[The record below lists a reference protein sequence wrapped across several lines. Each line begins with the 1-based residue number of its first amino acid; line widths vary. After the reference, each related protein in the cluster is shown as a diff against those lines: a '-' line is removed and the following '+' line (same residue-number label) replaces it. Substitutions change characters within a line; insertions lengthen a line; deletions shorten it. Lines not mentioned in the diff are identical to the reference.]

1 MDFKEY
7 QGKQVLSERFENI
20 ALGLVTSDVNAVVSY
35 AAEVGFPIV
44 IKAQVLIGGRGK
56 AGGVKL
62 AFSKEEALEVSKSI
76 LGMNIK
82 GHKVEEVLVA
92 KAVDIKDEWYM
103 SITFDRF
110 NRVMTLIF
118 SVEGGVDIEQV
129 AHDSPEKVIKMPI
142 NPLKD
147 MEIPNLKKE
156 LLNAG
161 LKSDYVDEVVKL
173 IVSSYNLVIDK
184 DLTLLEINP
193 LVLTEQEEVVILDCK
208 MTVDDT
214 AEFRQADLFEM
225 NSKEKETREKLAKS
239 QGFSYVHLDGDVGI
253 IGNGA
258 GLVMATMDAVKNAG
272 GDPANF
278 LDIGGGAKAEVV
290 RNALNLVEGNP
301 KVKSIFIN
309 VFGGITRGDEVARG
323 IADVVNNAKP
333 RVPIVIRLTGTRSE
347 EGLEILKK
355 ETNLSVTDVMDKAAE
370 QAVRLGKGQ

>member
-7 QGKQVLSERFENI
+7 QGKQVLAERFENV
-20 ALGLVTSDVNAVVSY
+20 ALGLVTSDPNAAVSY
-35 AAEVGFPIV
+35 GCEIGFPIV

-62 AFSKEEALEVSKSI
+62 AFNKDEALQISKNI
-76 LGMNIK
+76 LGMDIK
-82 GHKVEEVLVA
+82 GHKVEELLVS

-103 SITFDRF
+103 SITFDRS
-110 NRVMTLIF
+110 NRAMTLIF
-118 SVEGGVDIEQV
+118 SIEGGVDIEQV
-129 AHDSPEKVIKMPI
+129 AHESPEKVIKMPI

-147 MEIPNLKKE
+147 IEILKLEKE
-156 LLNAG
+156 LLGSG
-161 LKSDYVDEVVKL
+161 LKSKYVDEVVK
-173 IVSSYNLVIDK
+173 IIDSSYRLVVDK
-184 DLTLLEINP
+184 DLTLLEVNP
-193 LVLTEQEEVVILDCK
+193 LVLTEEDEIIILDCK

-214 AEFRQADLFEM
+214 AEFRQSNLF
-225 NSKEKETREKLAKS
+225 NLDPKKEESREQLAKS
-239 QGFSYVHLDGDVGI
+239 QGFSYVHLDGDIGI
-253 IGNGA
+253 VGNGA

-290 RNALNLVEGNP
+290 RNALKLVEGNP

-323 IADVVNNAKP
+323 IADVVNEAPP

-347 EGLEILKK
+347 EGLEILKN
-355 ETNLSVTDVMDKAAE
+355 ETDLSVTDVMDEAAE
-370 QAVRLGKGQ
+370 SAVRLGGQ

>member
-7 QGKQVLSERFENI
+7 QGKQVLAERFENV
-20 ALGLVTSDVNAVVSY
+20 ALGLVTSDPNAVVSY
-35 AAEVGFPIV
+35 GCEIGFPIV

-62 AFSKEEALEVSKSI
+62 AFNKDEAIQISKNI
-76 LGMNIK
+76 LGMDIK
-82 GHKVEEVLVA
+82 GHKVEELLVS

-103 SITFDRF
+103 SITFDRS
-110 NRVMTLIF
+110 NRAMTLIF
-118 SVEGGVDIEQV
+118 SIEGGVDIEQV
-129 AHDSPEKVIKMPI
+129 AHESPEKVIKMPI

-147 MEIPNLKKE
+147 IEILKLEKE
-156 LLNAG
+156 LLGSG
-161 LKSDYVDEVVKL
+161 LKSKYVDEVVK
-173 IVSSYNLVIDK
+173 IIDSSYRLVVDK
-184 DLTLLEINP
+184 DLTLLEVNP
-193 LVLTEQEEVVILDCK
+193 LVLTEEDEIIILDCK

-214 AEFRQADLFEM
+214 AEFRQSNLF
-225 NSKEKETREKLAKS
+225 NLDPKKEESREQLAKS
-239 QGFSYVHLDGDVGI
+239 QGFSYVHLDGDIGI
-253 IGNGA
+253 VGNGA

-290 RNALNLVEGNP
+290 RNALKLVEGNP

-323 IADVVNNAKP
+323 IADVVNEAPP

-347 EGLEILKK
+347 EGLEILKN
-355 ETNLSVTDVMDKAAE
+355 ETDLSVTDVMDEAAE
-370 QAVRLGKGQ
+370 SAVRLGGQ

>member
-7 QGKQVLSERFENI
+7 QGKQVLSERFENV
-20 ALGLVTSDVNAVVSY
+20 ALGLVTSDPNAVVSY
-35 AAEVGFPIV
+35 GSEIGFPVV

-62 AFSKEEALEVSKSI
+62 AFSKDEALEISKNI
-76 LGMNIK
+76 LGMDIK
-82 GHKVEEVLVA
+82 GHKVEELLVS

-129 AHDSPEKVIKMPI
+129 AHESPEKVVKMPI
-142 NPLKD
+142 DPLQD
-147 MEIPNLKKE
+147 IEILKLEKE
-156 LLNAG
+156 LLNSG
-161 LKSDYVDEVVKL
+161 LKKRYVEEVAK
-173 IVSSYNLVIDK
+173 IINSSHHLVVDK

-193 LVLTEQEEVVILDCK
+193 LVLTDQEEIIILDCK

-214 AEFRQADLFEM
+214 AEFRQPDLFNL
-225 NSKEKETREKLAKS
+225 NSGKEETREKLAKN

-290 RNALNLVEGNP
+290 RNALKLVEGNP

-323 IADVVNNAKP
+323 IADVVNESAP
-333 RVPIVIRLTGTRSE
+333 RVPIVIRLTGTRSK

-355 ETNLSVTDVMDKAAE
+355 ETSLSVTDAMDEAAE
-370 QAVRLGKGQ
+370 QAVKLGQ

>member
-7 QGKQVLSERFENI
+7 QGKQVLAERFENV
-20 ALGLVTSDVNAVVSY
+20 ALGLVTSDPDAVVSY
-35 AAEVGFPIV
+35 GSEIGFPIV

-62 AFSKEEALEVSKSI
+62 AFNKEEALEISKNI
-76 LGMNIK
+76 LGMDIK
-82 GHKVEEVLVA
+82 GHKVEELLVS

-118 SVEGGVDIEQV
+118 SIEGGVDIEQV
-129 AHDSPEKVIKMPI
+129 AHESPEKVIKMPI
-142 NPLKD
+142 DPLKD
-147 MEIPNLKKE
+147 IEILKLEKE
-156 LLNAG
+156 LLGSG
-161 LKSDYVDEVVKL
+161 LKSKYVEEVVK
-173 IVSSYNLVIDK
+173 IINSSYRLVVDK
-184 DLTLLEINP
+184 DLTLLEVNP
-193 LVLTEQEEVVILDCK
+193 LVLTKEDEIVILDCK

-214 AEFRQADLFEM
+214 AEFRQSNLF
-225 NSKEKETREKLAKS
+225 NLGSKKEESREQLAKS
-239 QGFSYVHLDGDVGI
+239 QGFSYVHLDGDIGI
-253 IGNGA
+253 VGNGA

-290 RNALNLVEGNP
+290 RNALKLVESNP

-323 IADVVNNAKP
+323 IADVVNEAPP
-333 RVPIVIRLTGTRSE
+333 RVPIVIRLTGTRAR
-347 EGLEILKK
+347 EGLEILKN
-355 ETNLSVTDVMDKAAE
+355 ETDLSVTDIMDEAAE
-370 QAVRLGKGQ
+370 SAVRLGGR